1 MDKID
6 HIVERAI
13 KYTLH
18 ILEAAPHHREAA
30 RTGLERMRCN
40 LTIGAPD
47 HPALE
52 RLQTFLSE
60 LECATRK
67 PGPSLTSR
75 PKPQWRSV
83 QDRIS

>member
-13 KYTLH
+13 EYTLH
-18 ILEAAPHHREAA
+18 VLEAAPQHGDAA
-30 RTGLERMRCN
+30 RTGLERMRSN

-52 RLQTFLSE
+52 RLQAFLSE
-60 LECATRK
+60 LDAAARRRA
-67 PGPSLTSR
+67 LH
-75 PKPQWRSV
+75 
-83 QDRIS
+83 

>member
-13 KYTLH
+13 AYTLH
-18 ILEAAPHHREAA
+18 VLEEAPQHREAA
-30 RTGLERMRCN
+30 RTGLERMRGN

-52 RLQTFLSE
+52 RLQAFLSE
-60 LECATRK
+60 LDSDAENR
-67 PGPSLTSR
+67 GLH
-75 PKPQWRSV
+75 
-83 QDRIS
+83 